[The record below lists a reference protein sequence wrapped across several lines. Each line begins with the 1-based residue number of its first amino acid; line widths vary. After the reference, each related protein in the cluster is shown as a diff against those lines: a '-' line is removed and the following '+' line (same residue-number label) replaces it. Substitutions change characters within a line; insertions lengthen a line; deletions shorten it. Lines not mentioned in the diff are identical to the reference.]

1 MHHFHTVAVVQ
12 QMLGVTTARHDA
24 AVDLHGHTPFAQS
37 LQLQQLRDAAG
48 IGQIEGLAIE
58 VNAHACSMPA
68 SSAANPN
75 AAPMLHR
82 NAKIP

>member
-1 MHHFHTVAVVQ
+1 MYHFHAVAVVQ
-12 QMLGVTTARHDA
+12 QMLGVTTPRHDA

-37 LQLQQLRDAAG
+37 LQLQQLGDAAG

-68 SSAANPN
+68 SPAANPN
-75 AAPMLHR
+75 EAPMLHR
-82 NAKIP
+82 SAKMP